1 MQGVKHIIF
10 DLGNVILNISYEET
24 AAAFEKLG
32 IADFKNIF
40 SKQSQNTMADDIET
54 GKVDEYTFIEY
65 LKEKCNADWD
75 SPVAVL
81 SLPFLTS

>member
-1 MQGVKHIIF
+1 MQIAQCKLQPMQGVKHIIF

-65 LKEKCNADWD
+65 LKEKLID
-75 SPVAVL
+75 SY
-81 SLPFLTS
+81 